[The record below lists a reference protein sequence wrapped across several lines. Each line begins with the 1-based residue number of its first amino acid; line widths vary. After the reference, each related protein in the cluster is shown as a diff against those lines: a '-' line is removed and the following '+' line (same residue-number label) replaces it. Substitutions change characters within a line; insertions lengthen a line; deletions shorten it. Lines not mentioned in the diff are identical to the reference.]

1 MKIDSTRYKKIFRV
15 KFRVMEFRIIPLSVC
30 VLFAHVCACMR
41 ACAYVQYAA
50 AAVAAT
56 AAVY

>member
-15 KFRVMEFRIIPLSVC
+15 KFRVMAFRIIPLSVC
-30 VLFAHVCACMR
+30 VLFAHVCACVR
-41 ACAYVQYAA
+41 ACVYVQYTAA
-50 AAVAAT
+50 AAT

>member
-15 KFRVMEFRIIPLSVC
+15 KFRVMAFRIIPLSVC

-41 ACAYVQYAA
+41 ACVYVQYAA
-50 AAVAAT
+50 AAAT